1 MAARPTWKGYL
12 KISLVNIPVKVFPAT
27 DASATISF
35 NQLHVECQTRIQ
47 QKRWCP
53 TCQKDVPNT
62 DIVKGYE
69 FEKGR
74 WVVVGDEDIDKVRVD
89 STRVINLEKFTDD
102 VEVDPIYLDKPY
114 YLAPDGPVAKEA
126 FAVIREG
133 MKGKAGI
140 GKVALYGREYLIK
153 VQPREKGLVM
163 YTLRHASE
171 IRSMDAIDELAD
183 MPSDVKAAEVALA
196 QQVISTFTGAI
207 DVSDYRDDY
216 QEGLREIIDA
226 KIAGREVVAPDMQEP
241 PKVVNLM
248 EALRRSLDSIGVATK
263 TPARVESTVP
273 DTSLSEGS
281 GKSRAGSRSADVS
294 SPSAPRKSRT
304 A

>member
-27 DASATISF
+27 DAAATLSF
-35 NQLHVECQTRIQ
+35 NQLHAECQTRIQ

-53 TCQKDVPNT
+53 KCEREVPNT
-62 DIVKGYE
+62 DLVKGYE

-74 WVVVGDEDIDKVRVD
+74 WVVVDEEDIEKVRVE

-102 VEVDPIYLDKPY
+102 TAIDPIYLERPY
-114 YLAPDGPVAKEA
+114 YLAPDGPVAREA

-153 VQPREKGLVM
+153 VQPRERGLIM

-171 IRSMDAIDELAD
+171 IRSMEAIDELAD
-183 MPSDVKAAEVALA
+183 VPASVKADEVKLA
-196 QQVISTFTGAI
+196 QQVIGTFAG
-207 DVSDYRDDY
+207 DVDFESY
-216 QEGLREIIDA
+216 QDEYQVGLREIIDA
-226 KIAGREVVAPDMQEP
+226 KIEGREIVAPEVEAP

-248 EALRRSLDSIGVATK
+248 DALRKSLDSINAPRHAKAKAV
-263 TPARVESTVP
+263 
-273 DTSLSEGS
+273 
-281 GKSRAGSRSADVS
+281 DVS
-294 SPSAPRKSRT
+294 PRASDGQAPRKR
-304 A
+304 ARA

>member
-27 DASATISF
+27 DTSATISF

-62 DIVKGYE
+62 DIVKGFE

-74 WVVVGDEDIDKVRVD
+74 WVVMNDDDVDKVRVD

-102 VEVDPIYLDKPY
+102 VEIDPIYLDKPY

-153 VQPREKGLVM
+153 VQPRERGLVM

-171 IRSMDAIDELAD
+171 IRSMDTIDELAD
-183 MPSDVKAAEVALA
+183 MPETVKPAEVALA
-196 QQVISTFTGAI
+196 QQVIGTFEGSI
-207 DVSDYRDDY
+207 DFSDYRDDY

-226 KIAGREVVAPDMQEP
+226 KIAGREIVAAEVQEP

-248 EALRRSLDSIGVATK
+248 DALRRSLDSISATAK
-263 TPARVESTVP
+263 SPAQSTETTPRTKRAPASR
-273 DTSLSEGS
+273 TS
-281 GKSRAGSRSADVS
+281 AQSAS
-294 SPSAPRKSRT
+294 PRKRRT

>member
-35 NQLHVECQTRIQ
+35 NQLHAECQTRIQ

-53 TCQKDVPNT
+53 NCQKEVPNT
-62 DIVKGYE
+62 DIVKGFE

-74 WVVVGDEDIDKVRVD
+74 YVVVDEDDVEKVRVD

-133 MKGKAGI
+133 MKGKAGV

-153 VQPREKGLVM
+153 VQPRERGLIM

-183 MPSDVKAAEVALA
+183 MPDTVKPAEVALA
-196 QQVISTFTGAI
+196 QQVIGTFEGEI
-207 DVSDYRDDY
+207 DFADYKDEY
-216 QEGLREIIDA
+216 QEGLRGIIDA
-226 KIAGREVVAPDMQEP
+226 KIAGREVVAPEVQEP

-248 EALRRSLDSIGVATK
+248 EALRRSLDSISSSK
-263 TPARVESTVP
+263 KKPAQSSVP
-273 DTSLSEGS
+273 DVSAKRAN
-281 GKSRAGSRSADVS
+281 GKSGAQAKRS
-294 SPSAPRKSRT
+294 KT